1 MHKFLAVFIS
11 FVFAVSSYSDHSNNM
26 KNISSI
32 MLIGNSFF
40 YYNNSLH
47 NHLGDLYDADPD
59 LDTPRRRSITINGS
73 SLSWHDVESYL
84 SNEEIG
90 SFRIDS
96 DTNTY
101 EPYEKQDIDVVI
113 MMDCSLCPINGERKD
128 SFYKYVKK
136 HSETIR
142 SKGIEP
148 ILFMTWPYKNKP
160 EMQQKL
166 ETEFLEASKLNN
178 LRLIPAGQAFSYINQ
193 NFPNINLYTKDL
205 RHPSKE
211 GTYLAAL
218 MILSTL
224 SNKSPVGND
233 YIMDLDPEV
242 AKILQKVAWITYK
255 DFQKRA
261 TNSGLN

>member
-11 FVFAVSSYSDHSNNM
+11 FVFAVSSYSDDT

-90 SFRIDS
+90 SFKIDS

-113 MMDCSLCPINGERKD
+113 MMDCSLCPINDARKD

-136 HSETIR
+136 HSDTIR

-148 ILFMTWPYKNKP
+148 ILFMSWPYKNKP

-166 ETEFLEASKLNN
+166 EEEFFKASKLNN
-178 LRLIPAGQAFSYINQ
+178 LRMIPAGQAFLHINQ

-218 MILSTL
+218 MVFTSL
-224 SNKSPVGND
+224 SNKSPIGNT
-233 YIMDLDPEV
+233 YIMDLDPNLAE
-242 AKILQKVAWITYK
+242 ILQKAAWKTYK
-255 DFQKRA
+255 DFQKRIID
-261 TNSGLN
+261 SGL

>member
-1 MHKFLAVFIS
+1 
-11 FVFAVSSYSDHSNNM
+11 
-26 KNISSI
+26 
-32 MLIGNSFF
+32 MLVGNSFF

-90 SFRIDS
+90 SFKIDS

-101 EPYEKQDIDVVI
+101 EPYEKLDIDVVV
-113 MMDCSLCPINGERKD
+113 MMDCSLCPINDERKD

-148 ILFMTWPYKNKP
+148 ILFMSWPYKNKP
-160 EMQQKL
+160 EMQEML
-166 ETEFLEASKLNN
+166 EKEFFKASKINN
-178 LRLIPAGQAFSYINQ
+178 LRLIPAGQAFLYINK
-193 NFPNINLYTKDL
+193 NFPNIKLKGVD
-205 RHPSKE
+205 KE
-211 GTYLAAL
+211 KKF
-218 MILSTL
+218 I
-224 SNKSPVGND
+224 N
-233 YIMDLDPEV
+233 V
-242 AKILQKVAWITYK
+242 AKKFKGLESVEVEINDSYKVKKKYDIVLCSSTVQIFE
-255 DFQKRA
+255 DFKKPLKKLLSLSKKRGLVFIDGLF
-261 TNSGLN
+261 NS

>member
-11 FVFAVSSYSDHSNNM
+11 FVFAVSAYSDNV
-26 KNISSI
+26 KNISSV

-90 SFRIDS
+90 SFKIDS

-101 EPYEKQDIDVVI
+101 EPYEKQDIDAVI
-113 MMDCSLCPINGERKD
+113 MMDCSLCPINDERKD
-128 SFYKYVKK
+128 SFYNYVKK

-148 ILFMTWPYKNKP
+148 ILFMSWPYKNKP
-160 EMQQKL
+160 EMQQQL
-166 ETEFLEASKLNN
+166 EKEFFKASKLNN
-178 LRLIPAGQAFSYINQ
+178 LRMVPAGQAFLYVNK
-193 NFPNINLYTKDL
+193 NFSNINLYTEDL

-218 MILSTL
+218 MIFTTL
-224 SNKSPVGND
+224 SKKSPIGNS
-233 YIMDLDPEV
+233 YLMDLDPKVARTLQEV
-242 AKILQKVAWITYK
+242 AWDTYK
-255 DFQKRA
+255 KFEKLEV
-261 TNSGLN
+261 NSSL

>member
-1 MHKFLAVFIS
+1 MHKFFIVFIS
-11 FVFAVSSYSDHSNNM
+11 IAFAVSSYSDNT
-26 KNISSI
+26 KNINSI

-47 NHLGDLYDADPD
+47 NHLGDLYDADPE

-84 SNEEIG
+84 SNKKIG
-90 SFRIDS
+90 AFTIDS

-101 EPYEKQDIDVVI
+101 KAYEDQDIDVVI
-113 MMDCSLCPINGERKD
+113 MMDCSLCPINEKRKG
-128 SFYKYVKK
+128 SFHKYVKK

-160 EMQQKL
+160 EMQQQL
-166 ETEFLEASKLNN
+166 EKEFFKASKLNK
-178 LRLIPAGQAFSYINQ
+178 LRMIPAGQAFLYINQ
-193 NFPNINLYTKDL
+193 NFPNINLYTEDL

-218 MILSTL
+218 MIFTSL
-224 SNKSPVGND
+224 SNKTPIGNS
-233 YIMDLDPEV
+233 YTMDLDPEV
-242 AKILQKVAWITYK
+242 AKILQKVAWLTYK
-255 DFQKRA
+255 DFQKRIID
-261 TNSGLN
+261 SGL

>member
-1 MHKFLAVFIS
+1 MHKFFVVFIS
-11 FVFAVSSYSDHSNNM
+11 IAFAVSSYSDNT
-26 KNISSI
+26 KNINSI

-47 NHLGDLYDADPD
+47 NHLGDLYDADPE

-73 SLSWHDVESYL
+73 SLSWHDIESYL
-84 SNEEIG
+84 TNKEIG
-90 SFRIDS
+90 AFRIDS

-101 EPYEKQDIDVVI
+101 EPYEDQDIDVVI
-113 MMDCSLCPINGERKD
+113 IMDCSLCPINEKRKD
-128 SFYKYVKK
+128 SFHKYVKK

-166 ETEFLEASKLNN
+166 EKEFFKASKLNK
-178 LRLIPAGQAFSYINQ
+178 LRTVPAGQAFSYINQ
-193 NFPNINLYTKDL
+193 NFPDINLYTADL

-218 MILSTL
+218 MIFTTL
-224 SNKSPVGND
+224 SDKSPIGNT
-233 YIMDLDPEV
+233 YTMELDSEV
-242 AKILQKVAWITYK
+242 VETLQKVAWLTHK
-255 DFQKRA
+255 NFEKRFL
-261 TNSGLN
+261 NSGL

>member
-1 MHKFLAVFIS
+1 MLKIFVVFIS
-11 FVFAVSSYSDHSNNM
+11 LIFTIFSFSEDT
-26 KNISSI
+26 KNVNSI

-47 NHLGDLYDADPD
+47 NHLGDIYDADPE
-59 LDTPRRRSITINGS
+59 LNTPRRRSITINGS

-84 SNEEIG
+84 SNKEIG
-90 SFRIDS
+90 AFTIDS

-101 EPYEKQDIDVVI
+101 EAYEDQDIDVVI
-113 MMDCSLCPINGERKD
+113 MMDCSLCPINDKRKD

-160 EMQQKL
+160 EMQQQL
-166 ETEFLEASKLNN
+166 EKEFFKASKLNK
-178 LRLIPAGQAFSYINQ
+178 LRMIPAGQAFLYINQ
-193 NFPNINLYTKDL
+193 NFPNINLYTEDL

-218 MILSTL
+218 MIFTSL
-224 SNKSPVGND
+224 SNKTPIGNS

-242 AKILQKVAWITYK
+242 AKILQKVAWLTHK
-255 DFQKRA
+255 DFQKKIM
-261 TNSGLN
+261 NSGL

>member
-1 MHKFLAVFIS
+1 MLKFLAVFIS
-11 FVFAVSSYSDHSNNM
+11 FVFAVSSYSDNV

-90 SFRIDS
+90 SFKIDS

-101 EPYEKQDIDVVI
+101 EPYEEKDIDVVI
-113 MMDCSLCPINGERKD
+113 MMDCSLCPINDERKE

-148 ILFMTWPYKNKP
+148 ILFMSWPYKNRP
-160 EMQQKL
+160 EMQKQL
-166 ETEFLEASKLNN
+166 EKEFFKASKLNN
-178 LRLIPAGQAFSYINQ
+178 LRMVPAGPAFLFVNK
-193 NFPNINLYTKDL
+193 NFSNINLYTEDL

-218 MILSTL
+218 MVYTTL
-224 SNKSPVGND
+224 SKKSPVGNS
-233 YIMDLDPEV
+233 YSMGLDPKVARTLQEV
-242 AKILQKVAWITYK
+242 AWDIHKKFEKLQV
-255 DFQKRA
+255 
-261 TNSGLN
+261 NSGL

>member
-1 MHKFLAVFIS
+1 MYKFFAVFVS
-11 FVFAVSSYSDHSNNM
+11 FVFAVSSYSENL
-26 KNISSI
+26 KNINSI
-32 MLIGNSFF
+32 VLIGNSFF

-47 NHLGDLYDADPD
+47 NHLGYLYNADPD

-90 SFRIDS
+90 SFKIDS

-101 EPYEKQDIDVVI
+101 EPYEKLDTDVVI
-113 MMDCSLCPINGERKD
+113 MMDCSLCPINDERKN

-148 ILFMTWPYKNKP
+148 ILFMSWPYKNKP
-160 EMQQKL
+160 EMQEML
-166 ETEFLEASKLNN
+166 EKEFFKASALNN
-178 LRLIPAGQAFSYINQ
+178 LRLIPAGQAFLYINQ
-193 NFPNINLYTKDL
+193 NFPHINLYTKDL

-218 MILSTL
+218 MVFTSL
-224 SNKSPVGND
+224 SNKSPIGNT
-233 YIMDLDPEV
+233 YTMDLDPDI
-242 AKILQKVAWITYK
+242 AKILQKAAWTTYK
-255 DFQKRA
+255 DFQERII
-261 TNSGLN
+261 NSGL

>member
-1 MHKFLAVFIS
+1 MHKFLTVFIS
-11 FVFAVSSYSDHSNNM
+11 FVFAVSSYSDSA

-90 SFRIDS
+90 SFKINS
-96 DTNTY
+96 DTNVY
-101 EPYEKQDIDVVI
+101 EPYEKLDIDVVI
-113 MMDCSLCPINGERKD
+113 MMDCSLCPINDSRKD
-128 SFYKYVKK
+128 SFHRYVKK

-160 EMQQKL
+160 EMQQQL
-166 ETEFLEASKLNN
+166 EKEFFKASKLNK
-178 LRLIPAGQAFSYINQ
+178 LRMVPAGQAFSYINQ
-193 NFPNINLYTKDL
+193 NFPDINLYTEDL

-218 MILSTL
+218 MIFTTL
-224 SNKSPVGND
+224 SNKSPIGNTYKMGID
-233 YIMDLDPEV
+233 SEV
-242 AKILQKVAWITYK
+242 AETLQEVAWFTHQNFK
-255 DFQKRA
+255 KRSI
-261 TNSGLN
+261 NSGL

>member
-1 MHKFLAVFIS
+1 MLKIFVVFIS
-11 FVFAVSSYSDHSNNM
+11 LIFTIFSYSEDT
-26 KNISSI
+26 KNVNSI

-47 NHLGDLYDADPD
+47 NHLGDIYDADPE
-59 LDTPRRRSITINGS
+59 LNTPRRRSITINGS

-84 SNEEIG
+84 SNKEIG
-90 SFRIDS
+90 AFTIDS

-101 EPYEKQDIDVVI
+101 EAYEDQDIDVVI
-113 MMDCSLCPINGERKD
+113 MMDCSLCPINDKRKD

-160 EMQQKL
+160 EMQQQL
-166 ETEFLEASKLNN
+166 EKEFFKASKLNK
-178 LRLIPAGQAFSYINQ
+178 LRMIPAGQAFLYINQ
-193 NFPNINLYTKDL
+193 NFPNINLYTEDL

-218 MILSTL
+218 MIFTSL
-224 SNKSPVGND
+224 SNKTPVGNS
-233 YIMDLDPEV
+233 YIMGLDPDV
-242 AKILQKVAWITYK
+242 AKILQEVAWLMHK
-255 DFQKRA
+255 DFQKRVM
-261 TNSGLN
+261 NSGL

>member
-1 MHKFLAVFIS
+1 MPKIFVVFIS
-11 FVFAVSSYSDHSNNM
+11 LVFTIFSYSEDT
-26 KNISSI
+26 KNVNSI

-47 NHLGDLYDADPD
+47 NHLGDIYDADPE
-59 LDTPRRRSITINGS
+59 LNTPRRRSITINGS

-84 SNEEIG
+84 SNKEIG
-90 SFRIDS
+90 AFTIDS

-101 EPYEKQDIDVVI
+101 EAYEDQDIDVVI
-113 MMDCSLCPINGERKD
+113 MMDCSLCPINDKRKD

-148 ILFMTWPYKNKP
+148 ILFMSWPYKNKP
-160 EMQQKL
+160 EMQKML
-166 ETEFLEASKLNN
+166 EKEFFKASKLNN
-178 LRLIPAGQAFSYINQ
+178 LRIIPAGQAFLYINK
-193 NFPNINLYTKDL
+193 NFPNINLYTEDL

-218 MILSTL
+218 MVFTSL
-224 SNKSPVGND
+224 SNKSPIGNT
-233 YIMDLDPEV
+233 YTMDLDPDV
-242 AKILQKVAWITYK
+242 AEILQKASWTTYK
-255 DFQKRA
+255 DFQKRIID
-261 TNSGLN
+261 SGL

>member
-1 MHKFLAVFIS
+1 MLKFLAVVIS
-11 FVFAVSSYSDHSNNM
+11 FVFAVSSYSDNV

-90 SFRIDS
+90 SFKIDS

-101 EPYEKQDIDVVI
+101 EPYEEKDIDVVI
-113 MMDCSLCPINGERKD
+113 MMDCSLCPINDERKE

-136 HSETIR
+136 HSQTIR

-148 ILFMTWPYKNKP
+148 ILFMSWPYKNKP
-160 EMQQKL
+160 EMQQQL
-166 ETEFLEASKLNN
+166 EKEFFKASKLNN
-178 LRLIPAGQAFSYINQ
+178 LRMVPAGPAFLFVNK
-193 NFPNINLYTKDL
+193 NFSNINLYTEDL

-218 MILSTL
+218 MVFTTL
-224 SNKSPVGND
+224 SKKSPVGNS
-233 YIMDLDPEV
+233 YSMGLDPKVVRTLQEV
-242 AKILQKVAWITYK
+242 AWDIHKKFEKLQV
-255 DFQKRA
+255 
-261 TNSGLN
+261 NSGL

>member
-1 MHKFLAVFIS
+1 MLKIFAVFIS
-11 FVFAVSSYSDHSNNM
+11 FIFAVFSISDNT
-26 KNISSI
+26 KNIDSI

-96 DTNTY
+96 NTNTY
-101 EPYEKQDIDVVI
+101 EPYEDQDIDVVI
-113 MMDCSLCPINGERKD
+113 MMDCSLCPINDERKD

-148 ILFMTWPYKNKP
+148 ILFMSWPYKNKP

-166 ETEFLEASKLNN
+166 EEEFFKASKLNN
-178 LRLIPAGQAFSYINQ
+178 LRMIPAGQAFLHINQ

-218 MILSTL
+218 MVFTSL
-224 SNKSPVGND
+224 SNKSPIGNT
-233 YIMDLDPEV
+233 YIMDLDPNV
-242 AKILQKVAWITYK
+242 AEILQKAAWKTYK
-255 DFQKRA
+255 DFQKRIID
-261 TNSGLN
+261 SGL

>member
-1 MHKFLAVFIS
+1 MLKIFAVFIS
-11 FVFAVSSYSDHSNNM
+11 FIFAVSSHSDNA
-26 KNISSI
+26 KNIDSI

-47 NHLGDLYDADPD
+47 NHLGDLYDADPN

-101 EPYEKQDIDVVI
+101 EPYDKQDIDVVI
-113 MMDCSLCPINGERKD
+113 MMDCSLCPINDERKD

-148 ILFMTWPYKNKP
+148 ILFMSWPYKNKP
-160 EMQQKL
+160 EMQEVL
-166 ETEFLEASKLNN
+166 EREFLRASKLNN
-178 LRLIPAGQAFSYINQ
+178 LRLIPAGQAFLYINQ

-218 MILSTL
+218 MIFSALGD
-224 SNKSPVGND
+224 KSPIGNA
-233 YIMDLDPEV
+233 YKMGLDPDV
-242 AKILQKVAWITYK
+242 AEILQKVAWTTYK
-255 DFQKRA
+255 DFQKRIID
-261 TNSGLN
+261 SGL

>member
-1 MHKFLAVFIS
+1 MHKFFVVFIS
-11 FVFAVSSYSDHSNNM
+11 IAFAVSSYSDNT
-26 KNISSI
+26 KNINSI

-47 NHLGDLYDADPD
+47 NHLGDLYDADPK

-84 SNEEIG
+84 SNKEIG
-90 SFRIDS
+90 AFTIDS

-101 EPYEKQDIDVVI
+101 KPYEDQDIEVVI
-113 MMDCSLCPINGERKD
+113 MMDCSLCPINEKRKD
-128 SFYKYVKK
+128 SFHKYVKK

-166 ETEFLEASKLNN
+166 EKEFFKASKLNK
-178 LRLIPAGQAFSYINQ
+178 LRMVPAGQAFTYINQ
-193 NFPNINLYTKDL
+193 NFPDINLYTEDL

-218 MILSTL
+218 MIFTTL
-224 SNKSPVGND
+224 SDKSPIGNT
-233 YIMDLDPEV
+233 YTMELDSEV
-242 AKILQKVAWITYK
+242 AKTLQKVAWLTHQN
-255 DFQKRA
+255 FRKRFL
-261 TNSGLN
+261 NSGL

>member
-1 MHKFLAVFIS
+1 MYKFLAVFIS
-11 FVFAVSSYSDHSNNM
+11 FVFTVSSYSDST
-26 KNISSI
+26 KSISSI

-47 NHLGDLYDADPD
+47 NHLGDLYDADPN

-101 EPYEKQDIDVVI
+101 EPYEEKDIDVVI
-113 MMDCSLCPINGERKD
+113 MMDCSLCPINDERKD

-148 ILFMTWPYKNKP
+148 ILFMSWPYKNKP
-160 EMQQKL
+160 EMQQQL
-166 ETEFLEASKLNN
+166 EKEFFKASKLNN
-178 LRLIPAGQAFSYINQ
+178 LRMVPAGQAFLYVNK
-193 NFPNINLYTKDL
+193 NFSNINLYNEDL

-218 MILSTL
+218 MVFTTL
-224 SNKSPVGND
+224 SKKSPVGNS
-233 YIMDLDPEV
+233 YSMDLDP
-242 AKILQKVAWITYK
+242 KVARTLQQVAWDIHK
-255 DFQKRA
+255 KFEKLQVD
-261 TNSGLN
+261 SGL

>member
-1 MHKFLAVFIS
+1 MLKFLTVFIS
-11 FVFAVSSYSDHSNNM
+11 FVFAVSSYSDSA

-90 SFRIDS
+90 SFKIDS

-101 EPYEKQDIDVVI
+101 EPYEEKDIDVVI
-113 MMDCSLCPINGERKD
+113 MMDCSLCPINDERKE

-136 HSETIR
+136 HSQTIR

-148 ILFMTWPYKNKP
+148 ILFMSWPYKNKP
-160 EMQQKL
+160 EMQQQL
-166 ETEFLEASKLNN
+166 EKEFFKASKLNN
-178 LRLIPAGQAFSYINQ
+178 LRMVPAGPAFLFVNK
-193 NFPNINLYTKDL
+193 NFSNINLYTEDL

-218 MILSTL
+218 MVFTTL
-224 SNKSPVGND
+224 SKKSPVGNS
-233 YIMDLDPEV
+233 YSMGLDPKVVRTLQEV
-242 AKILQKVAWITYK
+242 AWDIHKKFEKLQV
-255 DFQKRA
+255 
-261 TNSGLN
+261 NSGL

>member
-1 MHKFLAVFIS
+1 MYKFLAVFIS
-11 FVFAVSSYSDHSNNM
+11 FVFTVSSYSDST
-26 KNISSI
+26 KSISSI

-90 SFRIDS
+90 SFKIDS

-101 EPYEKQDIDVVI
+101 EPYEEKDIDVVI
-113 MMDCSLCPINGERKD
+113 MMDCSLCPINDERKD

-136 HSETIR
+136 LSETIR

-166 ETEFLEASKLNN
+166 EIEFVKASKINN
-178 LRLIPAGQAFSYINQ
+178 LRMIPAGQAFLYINQ
-193 NFPNINLYTKDL
+193 NFPNINLYTEDL

-218 MILSTL
+218 MIFSSL
-224 SNKSPVGND
+224 SNKSPVGNN

-242 AKILQKVAWITYK
+242 ARILQKAAWITYK
-255 DFQKRA
+255 DFQEKIM
-261 TNSGLN
+261 NSGL

>member
-1 MHKFLAVFIS
+1 MLKFLAVFIS
-11 FVFAVSSYSDHSNNM
+11 FVFAVSSYSDNV

-90 SFRIDS
+90 SFKIDS

-101 EPYEKQDIDVVI
+101 EPYEEKDIDVVI
-113 MMDCSLCPINGERKD
+113 MMDCSLCPINDERKE

-136 HSETIR
+136 HSQTIR

-148 ILFMTWPYKNKP
+148 ILFMSWPYKNKP
-160 EMQQKL
+160 EMQQQL
-166 ETEFLEASKLNN
+166 EKEFFKASKLNN
-178 LRLIPAGQAFSYINQ
+178 LRMVPAGPAFLFVNK
-193 NFPNINLYTKDL
+193 NFSNINLYTEDL

-218 MILSTL
+218 MVFTTL
-224 SNKSPVGND
+224 SKKSPVGNS
-233 YIMDLDPEV
+233 YSMGLDPKVARTLQEV
-242 AKILQKVAWITYK
+242 AWDIHKKFEKLQV
-255 DFQKRA
+255 
-261 TNSGLN
+261 NSCL

>member
-1 MHKFLAVFIS
+1 MHKFFVVFIS
-11 FVFAVSSYSDHSNNM
+11 IAFAVSSYSDNT
-26 KNISSI
+26 KNINSI

-47 NHLGDLYDADPD
+47 NHLGDLYDADPE

-84 SNEEIG
+84 TNKEIG
-90 SFRIDS
+90 AFTIDS

-101 EPYEKQDIDVVI
+101 EPYEDQDIDVVI
-113 MMDCSLCPINGERKD
+113 MMDCSLCPINDKRKD

-166 ETEFLEASKLNN
+166 EKEFFKASKLNK
-178 LRLIPAGQAFSYINQ
+178 LRMVPAGQAFSYTNQ
-193 NFPNINLYTKDL
+193 NFPDINLYTDDL

-218 MILSTL
+218 MIFTTL
-224 SNKSPVGND
+224 SDKSPIGNT
-233 YIMDLDPEV
+233 YKMELDSEV
-242 AKILQKVAWITYK
+242 AETLQKVAWFTHK
-255 DFQKRA
+255 NFKKRLQ
-261 TNSGLN
+261 NSGL

>member
-1 MHKFLAVFIS
+1 MLKFLAVFIS
-11 FVFAVSSYSDHSNNM
+11 FVFAVSSYSDNA

-90 SFRIDS
+90 SFKIDS

-101 EPYEKQDIDVVI
+101 EPYEKLDIDVVI
-113 MMDCSLCPINGERKD
+113 MMDCSLCPINNERKD

-136 HSETIR
+136 HSETIK

-148 ILFMTWPYKNKP
+148 VLFMSWPYKNKP
-160 EMQQKL
+160 EMQKYL
-166 ETEFLEASKLNN
+166 EIAFLRAAKLNN
-178 LRLIPAGQAFSYINQ
+178 ISLIPAGMAFLKVNLDYPS
-193 NFPNINLYTKDL
+193 INLYTDDL

-211 GTYLAAL
+211 GTYLASL
-218 MILSTL
+218 VVFTSLT
-224 SNKSPVGND
+224 NKSPVGNS
-233 YIMDLDPEV
+233 YKMDLDPKVAQTLQEV
-242 AKILQKVAWITYK
+242 AWETHKE
-255 DFQKRA
+255 FQKKFA
-261 TNSGLN
+261 NSGL

>member
-1 MHKFLAVFIS
+1 MLKFLAVVIS
-11 FVFAVSSYSDHSNNM
+11 FVFAVSSYSDNA

-90 SFRIDS
+90 SFKIDS

-101 EPYEKQDIDVVI
+101 EPYEEKDIDVVI
-113 MMDCSLCPINGERKD
+113 MMDCSLCPINDERKE

-136 HSETIR
+136 HSQTIR

-148 ILFMTWPYKNKP
+148 ILFMSWPYRNKP
-160 EMQQKL
+160 EMQQQL
-166 ETEFLEASKLNN
+166 EKEFFKASKLNN
-178 LRLIPAGQAFSYINQ
+178 LRMVPAGPAFLFVNK
-193 NFPNINLYTKDL
+193 NFSNINLYTEDL

-218 MILSTL
+218 MVFTTL
-224 SNKSPVGND
+224 SKKSPVGNS
-233 YIMDLDPEV
+233 YSMGLDPKIARTLQEV
-242 AKILQKVAWITYK
+242 AWDTHKKFEKLQV
-255 DFQKRA
+255 
-261 TNSGLN
+261 NSGL

>member
-1 MHKFLAVFIS
+1 MLKFLAVFIS
-11 FVFAVSSYSDHSNNM
+11 FVFAVSSYSASA

-90 SFRIDS
+90 SFKIDS

-101 EPYEKQDIDVVI
+101 EPYEEKDIDVVI
-113 MMDCSLCPINGERKD
+113 MMDCSLCPINDERKE

-136 HSETIR
+136 HSQTIR

-148 ILFMTWPYKNKP
+148 ILFMSWPYKNKP
-160 EMQQKL
+160 EMQQQHEK
-166 ETEFLEASKLNN
+166 EFFKASKLNN
-178 LRLIPAGQAFSYINQ
+178 LRMVPAGPAFLFVNK
-193 NFPNINLYTKDL
+193 NFSNINLYTEDL

-218 MILSTL
+218 MVFTTL
-224 SNKSPVGND
+224 SKKSPVGNS
-233 YIMDLDPEV
+233 YSMGLDPKVARTLQEV
-242 AKILQKVAWITYK
+242 AWDIHKKFEKLQV
-255 DFQKRA
+255 
-261 TNSGLN
+261 NSGL

>member
-1 MHKFLAVFIS
+1 MHKFFAVFIS
-11 FVFAVSSYSDHSNNM
+11 IAFAVSSYSDNT
-26 KNISSI
+26 KNINSI

-47 NHLGDLYDADPD
+47 NHLGDLYDADPE

-84 SNEEIG
+84 SNDEIG
-90 SFRIDS
+90 SFKIDS

-101 EPYEKQDIDVVI
+101 ELYEEQDIDVVI
-113 MMDCSLCPINGERKD
+113 MMDCSLCPINDERKD

-160 EMQQKL
+160 EMQEQL
-166 ETEFLEASKLNN
+166 EEEFIKASKLNK
-178 LRLIPAGQAFSYINQ
+178 LRMVPAGQAFLFINQ
-193 NFPNINLYTKDL
+193 NFPDINLYTDDF
-205 RHPSKE
+205 RHPSEE

-218 MILSTL
+218 MIYTTL
-224 SNKSPVGND
+224 SNKSPIGNT
-233 YIMDLDPEV
+233 YRMDLDPKISRILQEV
-242 AKILQKVAWITYK
+242 AWLTHK
-255 DFQKRA
+255 DFKKRI
-261 TNSGLN
+261 SKYGLN

>member
-11 FVFAVSSYSDHSNNM
+11 FVFAVSSYSDDT

-90 SFRIDS
+90 SFKIDS

-113 MMDCSLCPINGERKD
+113 MMDCSLCPINDERKD

-136 HSETIR
+136 HSDTIR

-148 ILFMTWPYKNKP
+148 ILFMSWPYKNKP

-166 ETEFLEASKLNN
+166 EEEFFKASKLND
-178 LRLIPAGQAFSYINQ
+178 LRMIPAGQAFLSINQ
-193 NFPNINLYTKDL
+193 SFPNINLYTEDF

-218 MILSTL
+218 MIFTSL
-224 SNKSPVGND
+224 SNKSPIGNT
-233 YIMDLDPEV
+233 YTMDLDPKVARTLQEV
-242 AKILQKVAWITYK
+242 AWTVYK
-255 DFQKRA
+255 DFQKRII
-261 TNSGLN
+261 NSG

>member
-11 FVFAVSSYSDHSNNM
+11 FVFAVSSYSDNA
-26 KNISSI
+26 KNISSV

-90 SFRIDS
+90 SFKIDS

-101 EPYEKQDIDVVI
+101 EPYEKLDIDVVI
-113 MMDCSLCPINGERKD
+113 MMDCSLCPINDERKD

-160 EMQQKL
+160 EMQEML
-166 ETEFLEASKLNN
+166 EKEFFKASKLNN
-178 LRLIPAGQAFSYINQ
+178 LRLIPAGQAFLYINQ

-218 MILSTL
+218 MVFTSL
-224 SNKSPVGND
+224 SNKSPIGNT
-233 YIMDLDPEV
+233 YMMDLDPEI
-242 AKILQKVAWITYK
+242 AQILQKAAWTTYK
-255 DFQKRA
+255 DFQERMI
-261 TNSGLN
+261 NSGL